1 MKGVNMDRRVQ
12 FLRASEINDGY
23 QTRLGPHEPYGSPVW
38 ASKTPVSDGERFRAG
53 AVAQD
58 MTDRFVV
65 RYSALTASIT
75 GADRLT
81 CEGVTYAVIGRPKE
95 IGRRE
100 GFEITAG
107 GINDNLP
114 A

>member
-1 MKGVNMDRRVQ
+1 MHGAKLDRRVQ

-38 ASKTPVSDGERFRAG
+38 ASKTPISDGERFRG
-53 AVAQD
+53 DAVMQYQS
-58 MTDRFVV
+58 DRFVV
-65 RYSALTASIT
+65 RYSALTASLT
-75 GADRLT
+75 LSDRMT
-81 CEGVTYAVIGRPKE
+81 CEGVTYALAGKKE
-95 IGRRE
+95 LGRRE

-107 GINDNLP
+107 RVDDNLP

>member
-1 MKGVNMDRRVQ
+1 MHGAKLDRRVQ
-12 FLRASEINDGY
+12 FLRASEINDGF
-23 QTRLGPHEPYGSPVW
+23 QTRLGPHVNYGSPVW
-38 ASKTPVSDGERFRAG
+38 ASKAPVSDGERFRAG

-65 RYSALTASIT
+65 RYSALTASLT
-75 GADRLT
+75 LADEMI
-81 CEGVTYAVIGRPKE
+81 CEGITYGIIGKKE
-95 IGRRE
+95 LGRRE

-107 GINDNLP
+107 RVDDNLP

>member
-1 MKGVNMDRRVQ
+1 MKNVNLDRRVV
-12 FLRASEINDGY
+12 FLRAGEADDGY
-23 QTRLGPHEPYGSPVW
+23 QTRPGPHVPYGRPVW

-53 AVAQD
+53 EVAQD

-75 GADRLT
+75 GADRLI
-81 CEGVTYAVIGRPKE
+81 CEGVTYGILGRKE

-107 GINDNLP
+107 RVDDNLP